1 MARMDLGL
9 WAKTNGTWINVLT
22 VLLGSGLGVLI
33 RGRLPVR
40 MQRIIVQGV
49 GLVTLFIGLSMAASL
64 GRGGAG
70 AVDGVILGLLAL
82 VLGGVLGEA
91 LGLEE
96 GLERLGDL
104 LKTRFRGGGGFTEGF
119 VAASLLFCVGP
130 MTLIGAINN
139 GLVGDPT
146 LLLVKATLDGLSSV
160 ALAASFGPGVTLS
173 ALVVL
178 VYQGGLSL
186 AAGGLAAALPD
197 PATDPRVLLVTGV
210 GGLMILGLGI
220 NLLEL
225 TRIRVASFLPALV
238 LAPLFWALAKVL
250 S

>member
-1 MARMDLGL
+1 MELTL
-9 WAKTNGTWINVLT
+9 WAKTNGTLVNVLT

-33 RGRLPVR
+33 RGRLPGR
-40 MQRIIVQGV
+40 MQRVIVQGV
-49 GLVTLFIGLSMAASL
+49 GLVTLFIGFSMAGSL
-64 GRGGAG
+64 GSAAGG

-96 GLERLGDL
+96 HLERLGDL
-104 LKTRFRGGGGFTEGF
+104 LKARFRGGGGFTEGF

-130 MTLIGAINN
+130 MTLIGSINN

-146 LLLVKATLDGLSSV
+146 LLLIKSTLDGLSSI
-160 ALAASFGPGVTLS
+160 ALAASFGPGVAAS

-178 VYQGGLSL
+178 VYQGGLAL

-197 PATDPRVLLVTGV
+197 PASDPRVLLVTGV

-225 TRIRVASFLPALV
+225 TRVRVASFLPALV
-238 LAPLFWALAKVL
+238 LAPLFWWLAEVL